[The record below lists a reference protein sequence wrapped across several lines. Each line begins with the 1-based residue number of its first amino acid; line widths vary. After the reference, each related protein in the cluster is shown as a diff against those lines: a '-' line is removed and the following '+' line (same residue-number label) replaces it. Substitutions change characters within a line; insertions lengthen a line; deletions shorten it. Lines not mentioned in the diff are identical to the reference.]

1 MDERVNE
8 IMANRLEAEELLNDY
23 YNLLEHS
30 KHLEEQLE
38 AEREKLKVIGSLI
51 ALPTLNKEELLKR
64 IDIRTL

>member
-30 KHLEEQLE
+30 KHLEEQLK
-38 AEREKLKVIGSLI
+38 AEREKLECIRSLI
-51 ALPTLNKEELLKR
+51 NLQTLNKEALLR
-64 IDIRTL
+64 GIDIRTL